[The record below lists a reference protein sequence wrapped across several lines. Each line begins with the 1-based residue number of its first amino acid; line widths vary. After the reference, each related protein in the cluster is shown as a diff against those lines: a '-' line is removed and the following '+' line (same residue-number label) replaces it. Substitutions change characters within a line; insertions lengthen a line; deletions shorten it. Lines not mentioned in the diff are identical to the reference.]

1 VASTFFLS
9 LSAYTLLTL
18 FESVCTCVCVYVC
31 ELFLLA
37 CKQSNHNHNQIMV
50 ATLTQ
55 MGRFA
60 ALLGKRSDALQYLTE
75 AIDMDPSKTVSRIY
89 RGAILS
95 RDMHSQDTESA
106 AKAMEDLDAAISI
119 DPTRTEAY
127 IIRGDIFRAQGKE
140 KERFTHFTLYGW
152 STYIHI
158 YIYTHTYMYIYIFFV
173 LFIEI

>member
-1 VASTFFLS
+1 
-9 LSAYTLLTL
+9 
-18 FESVCTCVCVYVC
+18 
-31 ELFLLA
+31 
-37 CKQSNHNHNQIMV
+37 MV

-95 RDMHSQDTESA
+95 RDMLSQDTESA

-127 IIRGDIFRAQGKE
+127 IIRGDIFRAQGS
-140 KERFTHFTLYGW
+140 RISH
-152 STYIHI
+152 TYKYIHVLVHI
-158 YIYTHTYMYIYIFFV
+158 YIYLYYIYIYIFLCSLNRNLIGWFYFFFCK
-173 LFIEI
+173 L